1 MSFLIHDELLRR
13 VLDVN
18 SVPLGD
24 SRMIFFGVRGALP
37 LNLDDLDFDAAHTIG
52 VENVDYVHPRC
63 TFVQWL
69 PADGVLAVFPG
80 STVPH
85 STHVN
90 AALPNRGVGVNQ
102 LMTGYY
108 DDYRKGVHKAGSPTA
123 HDAFRQTEGRPIRR
137 TQDDLDF
144 DPDDRTELTNP
155 FDNLH
160 AGWCPSV
167 NHPDFASMGCQ
178 VVLGFPKCER
188 LGNRPATGPWNVFQR
203 NAYEQEQDRFGY
215 MLIDSRSVQAV
226 AEAGDSPV
234 PRRLRFGSQG
244 RARDTT
250 ADGAQDPGLLRGHG
264 RRRLRSAHHP
274 RRARLPGRALRRRFG
289 GRRRRAAD
297 GQRARDSARQRVRD
311 QALTR
316 ATPSCEAAASITRSG
331 ACCLWAPVRRALNQA
346 MVNWRLRVRS
356 RAGELSFPWPSA
368 TPSGGG
374 RPRRLSA

>member
-18 SVPLGD
+18 SVPLSD
-24 SRMIFFGVRGALP
+24 SQMIFFGVRGALP

-85 STHVN
+85 STHVGT
-90 AALPNRGVGVNQ
+90 ALPNRGVGVNQ

-244 RARDTT
+244 ALVTRLQTELKTQGFYEGTVDADFGPRTIRAVL
-250 ADGAQDPGLLRGHG
+250 AFQVA
-264 RRRLRSAHHP
+264 
-274 RRARLPGRALRRRFG
+274 RFG
-289 GRRRRAAD
+289 VDSED
-297 GQRARDSARQRVRD
+297 GVVGPQTAN
-311 QALTR
+311 ALGIQLG
-316 ATPSCEAAASITRSG
+316 S
-331 ACCLWAPVRRALNQA
+331 V
-346 MVNWRLRVRS
+346 
-356 RAGELSFPWPSA
+356 
-368 TPSGGG
+368 
-374 RPRRLSA
+374 